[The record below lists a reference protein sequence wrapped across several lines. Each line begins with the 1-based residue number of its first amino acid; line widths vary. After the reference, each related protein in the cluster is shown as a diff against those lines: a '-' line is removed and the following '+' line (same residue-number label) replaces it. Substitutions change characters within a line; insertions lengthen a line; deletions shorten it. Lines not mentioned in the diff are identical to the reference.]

1 MKKLQRLTEW
11 ENHLVMCDSLSME
24 FSRPEYWSESTF
36 PSPGDL
42 SNPGIEFS
50 QLVKNLPTMQ
60 ETWVWSLD
68 WEDSP
73 GEGKSY
79 PLLYSGLEN
88 YMDSPWGCKESDITE
103 RLWLWQKKKIENKIQ
118 NIKIMVNGK
127 LLGMWEKKTVIY
139 LIFNNNRGFSTA
151 FLTMDRT
158 ARQNFKKEMKP

>member
-127 LLGMWEKKTVIY
+127 LLGMRGKK
-139 LIFNNNRGFSTA
+139 
-151 FLTMDRT
+151 
-158 ARQNFKKEMKP
+158 Q